1 MERFRQRLAKQQNYK
16 MEYVR
21 LSAKISCE
29 PVGWTEKCVECG

>member
-21 LSAKISCE
+21 LSAKNQLRTCRL
-29 PVGWTEKCVECG
+29 VGEMC